1 MAVSGRSALVAVV
14 VALVTCGATQWSA
27 AASAGASRHWLPRV
41 SAATRYLRVLTSL
54 PAPYACA
61 VDTMRAL
68 AKEKPLEFATA
79 LCMMVLAV
87 LFVRDDVL
95 RQQQQQRYDALRQEQ
110 QQRDAAFRQEQQQNF
125 EKLSRDIAALAER
138 SLAGN
143 ERILRFSTVSSS
155 ALSNVR

>member
-1 MAVSGRSALVAVV
+1 
-14 VALVTCGATQWSA
+14 
-27 AASAGASRHWLPRV
+27 
-41 SAATRYLRVLTSL
+41 
-54 PAPYACA
+54 
-61 VDTMRAL
+61 MRAL

-87 LFVRDDVL
+87 LFVRDDAL
-95 RQQQQQRYDALRQEQ
+95 RQQQQQRDAAFRQEQ